1 MAIHTD
7 QEGSMCSALKHCGVV
22 SKNGKI
28 VQRTKKKNISLFE
41 GPPEINTQEII
52 FLLLKNSLFYL
63 AWTLLNLNF

>member
-7 QEGSMCSALKHCGVV
+7 QEGSMCSALKHC
-22 SKNGKI
+22 KI

-52 FLLLKNSLFYL
+52 FLLLKNSLFFI
-63 AWTLLNLNF
+63 LLELY